1 MSELEHSPEP
11 WRVDSSASSDRVFDA
26 DGLAVCKMVD
36 WSDDARLIAAAPD
49 MLRML
54 RVLSEKSESGADTKD
69 EWYVWRDAMQEAK
82 ELIARLDGGK

>member
-1 MSELEHSPEP
+1 MSEPTQHSPGP
-11 WRVDSSASSDRVFDA
+11 WTCDSTTVWDANSCWVCSRVIPENAS
-26 DGLAVCKMVD
+26 
-36 WSDDARLIAAAPD
+36 LIAAAPD